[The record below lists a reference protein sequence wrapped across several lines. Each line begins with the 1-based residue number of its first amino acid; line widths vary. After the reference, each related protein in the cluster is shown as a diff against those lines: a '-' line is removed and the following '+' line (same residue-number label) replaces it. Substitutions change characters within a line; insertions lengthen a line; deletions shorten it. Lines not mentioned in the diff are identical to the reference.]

1 MIKIKLNNCGNIIG
15 YGNEH
20 ANVQFLLPTLPAL
33 LKDNQTIDDIVNI
46 NGNHWRKIFVII
58 AKLCCR
64 QKQWQKYRSE
74 DLLNEVY
81 LNFSLKPNF
90 NKQLNIVCGKQH
102 AQSIDIFN
110 ESLNWEIIDQLKR
123 VRINSKTSAHRIIAA
138 PYLDYR
144 QFPNALIEEVVK
156 AYYCN

>member
-1 MIKIKLNNCGNIIG
+1 MIKIIDNCTDELIG
-15 YGNEH
+15 YGNKN
-20 ANVQFLLPTLPAL
+20 ASIQFLLPTSPQL
-33 LKDNQTIDDIVNI
+33 LEDNQSVDDIVQI